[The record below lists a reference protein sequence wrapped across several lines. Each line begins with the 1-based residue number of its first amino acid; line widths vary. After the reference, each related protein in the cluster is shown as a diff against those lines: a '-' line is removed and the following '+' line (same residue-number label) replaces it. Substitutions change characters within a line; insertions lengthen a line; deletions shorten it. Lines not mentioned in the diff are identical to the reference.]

1 MSVMP
6 DLVSPRRGVRH
17 SLDSAIPTLLRLGVE
32 MDRIVLQSAGP
43 GWVKGTVISQHP
55 AAGAPL
61 TPETRVI
68 LHVAGAGA
76 LDTAPFPMRDSADG
90 EFRIDRLFALFDNHF
105 LRLLHHI
112 RAAGGLLDL
121 HPDDPEGANRWITE
135 IFRLSSAPWPKER
148 WYDVARL
155 LPSLH
160 RIAGRPEGAALA
172 LRAVYRIPA
181 SPIRLVAG
189 IAPVPADQRTRL
201 GSQNGR
207 LGVDAL
213 IGDGITSWT
222 TVEIDLGPVDLA
234 TYRRLSRPDLTRERQ
249 ALYRLVLPAH
259 LNRDV
264 RERWIVGDRQQA
276 AVLGDKSNEAALGI
290 NSYLGAPRMRSA
302 A

>member
-43 GWVKGTVISQHP
+43 GWVKGTVVGQKP
-55 AAGAPL
+55 APDAPL
-61 TPETRVI
+61 TTETRVI
-68 LHVAGAGA
+68 LQVAGAGA
-76 LDTAPFPMRDSADG
+76 LDTAPFPMRDSAEG
-90 EFRIDRLFALFDNHF
+90 EFRIDKLFALFDNHF
-105 LRLLHHI
+105 LRLLHHL

-121 HPDDPEGANRWITE
+121 HPDDPEGANRWIVE

-160 RIAGRPEGAALA
+160 RIAGRPEGPALA

-181 SPIRLVAG
+181 SPIRLVPG
-189 IAPVPADQRTRL
+189 IAPVPSEHRTRL
-201 GSQNGR
+201 GALNGR

-213 IGDGITSWT
+213 IGDGVTSFT
-222 TVEIDLGPVDLA
+222 VVEIDLGPVDLA
-234 TYRRLSRPDLTRERQ
+234 TYRRLDRPEMRRERM

-259 LNRDV
+259 LRREV
-264 RERWIVGDRQQA
+264 RERWIVGDRDQP
-276 AVLGDKSNEAALGI
+276 AVLGDRNREAALGV
-290 NSYLGAPRMRSA
+290 NSYLGAPGTRSA